1 MKMIIIKKNVSKI
14 GIILLIFN
22 SIFLTSCNI
31 FDSPDTKHEASIEF
45 EHQWNGEEIELNKYY
60 KFQHPKTNIN
70 TPNVIDS
77 IKFENI
83 KYTISNVKLIH
94 KKSKNTTDISSL
106 KTIQTPVK
114 ERNNNLYAD
123 DLEGGDYTL
132 QFNLGLNLVFEKSS
146 FKIEGNT
153 KKISTKINTETAFK
167 YDIAPIKNDEINP
180 IQITFDNFEIWYF
193 VNTAT
198 INVDLAKLFENPNI
212 DIEKLSN
219 KPVNDKNNQQKMLEN
234 AKKMFSSK
242 FYYD

>member
-1 MKMIIIKKNVSKI
+1 M
-14 GIILLIFN
+14 
-22 SIFLTSCNI
+22 
-31 FDSPDTKHEASIEF
+31 
-45 EHQWNGEEIELNKYY
+45 
-60 KFQHPKTNIN
+60 
-70 TPNVIDS
+70 
-77 IKFENI
+77 
-83 KYTISNVKLIH
+83 KLIH

-106 KTIQTPVK
+106 KTIQIPVK

-146 FKIEGNT
+146 FKIEGNS

-180 IQITFDNFEIWYF
+180 IQITFDTFEIWYF